1 MLNRIWLG
9 MLLAA
14 MVAAGVTGNVRAAVE
29 SSIKGAETAVSLAIG
44 LVGVMALW
52 LGIMR
57 LAERSGLV
65 TLLARGLR
73 PLLVRLFPGV
83 PADHPA
89 MGSMVLNIAA
99 NMLGL
104 TNAATPLGLRAMRDL
119 ERLNRTPG
127 TATNAMC
134 TFLAINTGSVQ
145 LIPASAIA
153 LLAAAGSVNPTAI
166 VGSALVAT
174 TCSSAAGLIAVKCF
188 ERLKAFREPPP
199 DVVPSASAPA
209 STAPSTARAQVAD
222 VGSAGAPG
230 DDRGG
235 DPAEPLGV
243 VSGRPLGAWGRAL
256 LVAVVAGFVW
266 LVLVQANPAWIAR
279 PADPSTLGQALWIRL
294 LNAVSLLAIPF
305 LLTAFPLYAAL
316 RGVAV
321 YEEFVEGA
329 REGFQVAVRIIPFL
343 VAMLVAIG
351 FLRGAGAIE
360 AFTAWL
366 RDPLSA
372 VGFPAELLPLSL
384 IRPLSGS
391 ASLAAL
397 GDLVKTFGPDSL
409 LARSGATIFGSTETT
424 FYVIAVY
431 FGSVGI
437 RRTRHAIW
445 AGLIADATGVVAAV
459 VVCRAMFG

>member
-14 MVAAGVTGNVRAAVE
+14 MAAAGVTGNVRAAVDA
-29 SSIKGAETAVSLAIG
+29 SIKGAETAVSLAFG

-57 LAERSGLV
+57 LAECSGLV
-65 TLLARGLR
+65 THLARSLR

-119 ERLNRTPG
+119 ERLNPTPG

-153 LLAAAGSVNPTAI
+153 VLAAAGSVNPTAI

-174 TCSSAAGLIAVKCF
+174 TFSSAAGLLAVKF
-188 ERLKAFREPPP
+188 LERLKAFRLT
-199 DVVPSASAPA
+199 SPA
-209 STAPSTARAQVAD
+209 AATAGAGDP
-222 VGSAGAPG
+222 VGSRPS
-230 DDRGG
+230 GG
-235 DPAEPLGV
+235 SDHEGGSHEAESVGLAA
-243 VSGRPLGAWGRAL
+243 GRPVTGGGWAL
-256 LVAVVAGFVW
+256 LVAVMAGFVW
-266 LVLVQANPAWIAR
+266 LALVQANPQWIGR
-279 PADPSTLGQALWIRL
+279 VADPATAGQALWIRL
-294 LNAVSLLAIPF
+294 LNSVSLLAIPF

-329 REGFQVAVRIIPFL
+329 KEGFQVAIRIIPFL

-360 AFTAWL
+360 AFTDWL
-366 RDPLSA
+366 RGPLA
-372 VGFPAELLPLSL
+372 AIGFPAELLPISL

-437 RRTRHAIW
+437 RRTRHAVW
-445 AGLIADATGVVAAV
+445 AGLIADATGIVASV

>member
-1 MLNRIWLG
+1 MLNHLWLA
-9 MLLAA
+9 MLLTAA
-14 MVAAGVTGNVRAAVE
+14 LVAGVSGTVRPAVDGA
-29 SSIKGAETAVSLAIG
+29 IKASETAVTLAFG
-44 LVGVMALW
+44 LVGVMSLW

-65 TLLARGLR
+65 TALALRLR
-73 PLLVRLFPGV
+73 PLMRWLFPDV

-89 MGSMVLNIAA
+89 MASMMMNIAA

-119 ERLNRTPG
+119 ERLNRNPG
-127 TATNAMC
+127 LATDAMC

-153 LLAAAGSVNPTAI
+153 LLASAGSVHPTAI
-166 VGSALVAT
+166 VGTTLLATSVSSVVGLTVVKALGRWAR
-174 TCSSAAGLIAVKCF
+174 F
-188 ERLKAFREPPP
+188 RLP
-199 DVVPSASAPA
+199 
-209 STAPSTARAQVAD
+209 
-222 VGSAGAPG
+222 
-230 DDRGG
+230 
-235 DPAEPLGV
+235 
-243 VSGRPLGAWGRAL
+243 SGRPEVGVQAQAGHREASVTPAAAADTDAAPVLISVVAPVTPTGWAVLL
-256 LVAVVAGFVW
+256 LVLLAFGAATLFQAFPELTGRVADGE
-266 LVLVQANPAWIAR
+266 I
-279 PADPSTLGQALWIRL
+279 LGQAGWVRL

-305 LLTAFPLYAAL
+305 LLTVFPLYAAL
-316 RGVAV
+316 RGLPV

-360 AFTAWL
+360 GFTNLL
-366 RDPLSA
+366 RPPLEA
-372 VGFPAELLPLSL
+372 IGFPAELLPLSL

-391 ASLAAL
+391 ASLAAFS
-397 GDLVKTFGPDSL
+397 DVAKTFGPDSL
-409 LARSGATIFGSTETT
+409 LARTAGTLFGSTETT

-437 RRTRHAIW
+437 RRVRHAVW
-445 AGLIADATGVVAAV
+445 AGLAADAAGVAAAV
-459 VVCRAMFG
+459 VACRMMFG

>member
-14 MVAAGVTGNVRAAVE
+14 MVAAGVTGNVRAAVDA
-29 SSIKGAETAVSLAIG
+29 SIKGAETAVSLAFG

-57 LAERSGLV
+57 LAECSGLV
-65 TLLARGLR
+65 THLARSLR

-119 ERLNRTPG
+119 ERLNPTPG

-153 LLAAAGSVNPTAI
+153 VLAAAGSVNPTAI

-174 TCSSAAGLIAVKCF
+174 TFSSAAGLLAVKF
-188 ERLKAFREPPP
+188 LERLKAFRLT
-199 DVVPSASAPA
+199 SPA
-209 STAPSTARAQVAD
+209 STALTSGQPSPRTGIAGGSDGEEHSDGAAARGLTA
-222 VGSAGAPG
+222 
-230 DDRGG
+230 
-235 DPAEPLGV
+235 
-243 VSGRPLGAWGRAL
+243 GRPVTGGGWAL
-256 LVAVVAGFVW
+256 LVAVMAGFVW
-266 LVLVQANPAWIAR
+266 LALVQANPHWIGR
-279 PADPSTLGQALWIRL
+279 VADPATAGQALWIRL
-294 LNAVSLLAIPF
+294 LNSVSLLAIPF

-329 REGFQVAVRIIPFL
+329 KEGFQVAIRIIPFL

-360 AFTAWL
+360 AFTDWL
-366 RDPLSA
+366 RGPLA
-372 VGFPAELLPLSL
+372 AIGFPAELLPISL

-437 RRTRHAIW
+437 RRTRHAVW
-445 AGLIADATGVVAAV
+445 AGLIADATGIVASV